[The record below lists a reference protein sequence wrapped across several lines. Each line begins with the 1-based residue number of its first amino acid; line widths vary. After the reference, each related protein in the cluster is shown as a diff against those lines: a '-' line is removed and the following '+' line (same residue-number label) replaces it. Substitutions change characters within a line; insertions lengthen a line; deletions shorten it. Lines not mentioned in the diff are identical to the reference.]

1 MTKMVLKLGVQL
13 IVATKNLK
21 FKKKLYIP
29 ARLAYIPRQEINE
42 LYAAESEDGESN
54 SVEFEDASDRK
65 IIFIFWF
72 SDCKI
77 NKYLS

>member
-1 MTKMVLKLGVQL
+1 MLT
-13 IVATKNLK
+13 T
-21 FKKKLYIP
+21 
-29 ARLAYIPRQEINE
+29 QEMNE
-42 LYAAESEDGESN
+42 LYAAESEEGESN
-54 SVEFEDASDRK
+54 SVEFKDDASDRK